1 MDLPAP
7 GWGLGRLGRFI
18 GAGSLLDHRGD
29 RLRSRCDWALRPQLW
44 QLSSQ
49 SRTWVQTDWIAL
61 RSRGSAPPSSLKR
74 RNPAIMRFR
83 HFDRETAAGNQRC
96 ETGNMVLKGTGKMTS
111 RRESVVLQGIL
122 RGEGHER
129 SCRVRAIKVAM
140 PCEPMASE
148 YADMDIADSDN
159 FPDGSYEVT
168 VAGRTIPL
176 TRREGFYLAR
186 Q

>member
-1 MDLPAP
+1 
-7 GWGLGRLGRFI
+7 
-18 GAGSLLDHRGD
+18 
-29 RLRSRCDWALRPQLW
+29 
-44 QLSSQ
+44 
-49 SRTWVQTDWIAL
+49 
-61 RSRGSAPPSSLKR
+61 
-74 RNPAIMRFR
+74 MRFR

-96 ETGNMVLKGTGKMTS
+96 ETGNMVLEGTGEMAS

-168 VAGRTIPL
+168 VACRTIPL
-176 TRREGFYLAR
+176 TRRDGLYLAR

>member
-1 MDLPAP
+1 MA
-7 GWGLGRLGRFI
+7 
-18 GAGSLLDHRGD
+18 SH
-29 RLRSRCDWALRPQLW
+29 
-44 QLSSQ
+44 
-49 SRTWVQTDWIAL
+49 
-61 RSRGSAPPSSLKR
+61 
-74 RNPAIMRFR
+74 
-83 HFDRETAAGNQRC
+83 
-96 ETGNMVLKGTGKMTS
+96 
-111 RRESVVLQGIL
+111 RESVVLQGML

-129 SCRVRAIKVAM
+129 SCRVRAIKLAM

-176 TRREGFYLAR
+176 TRRDGFYLAR